1 MEQNTEVMVQNNKL
15 LEEINNNLKLL
26 VEHLVKNSGE
36 KKKKTKVKKEKKV
49 KTYSTKSYGNKKT
62 YLTEYQNAILMHGNT
77 FDFKDVI
84 KSKGGFW
91 NSLNKGWV
99 LSTDVKDDIMCV
111 IEGIVSTDGKMDK
124 ELKDEYGEP
133 FVIGRKS
140 SPKLKEKPKK
150 KENNKSNCLFDSD
163 SD

>member
-49 KTYSTKSYGNKKT
+49 KTYSTKSYGN
-62 YLTEYQNAILMHGNT
+62 
-77 FDFKDVI
+77 
-84 KSKGGFW
+84 
-91 NSLNKGWV
+91 SLNKGWV
-99 LSTDVKDDIMCV
+99 LSTSVKDDIMCV
-111 IEGIVSTDGKMDK
+111 IEGIVSTDEKMDK

-140 SPKLKEKPKK
+140 SPKSKEKPKK
-150 KENNKSNCLFDSD
+150 ENNTSGCMFDSD